1 MLRREFITLLGG
13 AAVTWPL
20 AANSQSGAK
29 VYHIG
34 ILETVSVALNASN
47 LNALRKGLGEL
58 GYVEQ
63 QNYVFEYRS
72 ADGDAGRFPG
82 LVAELL
88 QLRVDLM
95 ITRGTPAAQAAK
107 NATETVPIVMAAI
120 GEPLGVG
127 VVASLARP
135 GGNVTGLSAF
145 VTELSAKRVEL
156 MKEMAPSISRV
167 AFLQNMGNPVS
178 PPQWGAT
185 KTAAQA
191 LHLSP
196 ELLDV
201 RSGQDIVRAFAKAIE
216 HKVNAISVGID
227 AVTQAN
233 VETIVQLAARERVI
247 TIYPSR
253 EFVVAGGLISYGVSY
268 TNMYYRSAALIDK
281 IFKGAKPGDL
291 PVEQPTKFEL
301 TINLKTAKSLGFA
314 VPPALLSRA
323 DEVIE

>member
-1 MLRREFITLLGG
+1 MGLELTFSLDHFYGG
-13 AAVTWPL
+13 G
-20 AANSQSGAK
+20 S
-29 VYHIG
+29 
-34 ILETVSVALNASN
+34 
-47 LNALRKGLGEL
+47 
-58 GYVEQ
+58 
-63 QNYVFEYRS
+63 
-72 ADGDAGRFPG
+72 
-82 LVAELL
+82 
-88 QLRVDLM
+88 
-95 ITRGTPAAQAAK
+95 
-107 NATETVPIVMAAI
+107 
-120 GEPLGVG
+120 

-156 MKEMAPSISRV
+156 MKEMVPSISGV

-178 PPQWGAT
+178 PPQWQAT
-185 KTAAQA
+185 KTAAEA

-216 HKVNAISVGID
+216 HKVKAISVGID

-233 VETIVQLAARERVI
+233 VETIVLLASRERVI

-253 EFVVAGGLISYGVSY
+253 EFVVAGELISYGVSY
-268 TNMYYRSAALIDK
+268 TDMYYRSAALIDK
-281 IFKGAKPGDL
+281 IFKGAKPGNL
-291 PVEQPTKFEL
+291 PVEQPAKYEL
-301 TINLKTAKSLGFA
+301 TINLKTAKSLGFT